1 MMRFALMKNKNV
13 CLYLL
18 ALAVC
23 FLIGCGAV
31 LALSYMDSH
40 EYAPLEGGKAVEF
53 TDCGFTMSMP
63 EDYRVFDQ
71 TQASLD
77 AGNDVLYAGRLGKDD
92 TVLHLYCYENTAG
105 DDLAAHDPQDV
116 VTHYMSAGA
125 AEVRM
130 RDFGGRPFICYR
142 AEVLAEDKG
151 FQIWDA
157 YETWNPRVQIVFET
171 QAAPR
176 DVLPILATIQFD

>member
-1 MMRFALMKNKNV
+1 MKNKNV
-13 CLYLL
+13 RLYLL

-53 TDCGFTMSMP
+53 TDFGFTMSVP

-77 AGNDVLYAGRLGKDD
+77 AGNDVLYAGMIGQGDHL
-92 TVLHLYCYENTAG
+92 LYLYCYENTVG
-105 DDLAAHDPQDV
+105 DNLQDHSPKDV
-116 VTHYMSAGA
+116 VAHYMNAGA
-125 AEVRM
+125 TDVRM
-130 RDFGGRPFICYR
+130 REFDGVPFICYH
-142 AEVLAEDKG
+142 AEVTAEEG
-151 FQIWDA
+151 ETQRWYS
-157 YETWNPRVQIVFET
+157 YETWNGREQIVFET
-171 QAAPR
+171 QSAPA
-176 DVLPILATIQFD
+176 DILPILATIDFE